1 MTTARQIATET
12 RMGIG
17 SIAKRYGSK
26 TKTFNDLAEVS
37 GVSASMI
44 AKFYYGAKNNP
55 STDVLDAM
63 AAGVRHLGQRS

>member
-17 SIAKRYGSK
+17 SLAKRYGSK
-26 TKTFNDLAEVS
+26 TKAFDTIAEVS

-44 AKFYYGAKNNP
+44 AKFYYRAKDNP
-55 STDVLDAM
+55 STDILDAM
-63 AAGVRHLGQRS
+63 AAGVRHLAEQS